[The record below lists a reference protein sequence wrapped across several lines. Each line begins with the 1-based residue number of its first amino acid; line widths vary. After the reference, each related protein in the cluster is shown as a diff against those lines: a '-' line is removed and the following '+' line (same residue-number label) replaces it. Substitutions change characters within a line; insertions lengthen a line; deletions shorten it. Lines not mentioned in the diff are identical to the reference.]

1 VDEGDCLFRLGL
13 VELCLEERAPMILLG
28 LVSLTGSQKVG
39 GSNPPSSTSKAKAAN
54 STSNYL
60 STIHSSNT
68 QLAIPLHRLIAGCIR
83 CIISAKSDD
92 G

>member
-39 GSNPPSSTSKAKAAN
+39 GSNPPSSTLKQRQL
-54 STSNYL
+54 TL
-60 STIHSSNT
+60 PQITFRLLTIPTRN
-68 QLAIPLHRLIAGCIR
+68 
-83 CIISAKSDD
+83 
-92 G
+92 